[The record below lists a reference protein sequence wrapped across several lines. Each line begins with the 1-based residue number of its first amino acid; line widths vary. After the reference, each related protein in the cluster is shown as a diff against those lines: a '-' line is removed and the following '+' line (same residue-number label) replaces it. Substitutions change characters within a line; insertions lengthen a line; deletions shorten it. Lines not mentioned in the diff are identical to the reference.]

1 MVRETPLPR
10 SLSRLL
16 LGLRGVPQQEAEASA
31 GSAAISVRSLSSEEL
46 AETGEGSKLDLVA
59 KLCTRGMFGEAN
71 AGGSN
76 WVLRNFKTKYGEEAA
91 AGRQSIMLVAETSDG
106 DIVGCVGME
115 LMLLTEDGRAWW
127 ANPCAIIKKRPFVS
141 DLVVDATYRQRG
153 LGRSLLLKCHDIV
166 TSQWAEEIRA
176 MTPAER
182 LDLDVDRIF
191 LKVDAEN
198 RAAVRLYR
206 VMTCLAVSH
215 ALLAQYLACLCQ
227 MLSLPPCSTHLL
239 AQPRENAPQF
249 ARQCSDIGRGSHRF
263 HYLDASRTHRPL
275 IFLYPDTECPP
286 FLGRG
291 IQRLGYKEVATMPEE
306 LMVPK
311 SPNSVQEW
319 PVLNIY
325 MGRDLRPFNPL
336 APFKG
341 G

>member
-1 MVRETPLPR
+1 MNKQESVVRETPLPR

-16 LGLRGVPQQEAEASA
+16 LGLRGVPQQEAEVSA

-71 AGGSN
+71 AGGSS

-239 AQPRENAPQF
+239 ATTPGKR
-249 ARQCSDIGRGSHRF
+249 
-263 HYLDASRTHRPL
+263 ASVRATMFRYRAGL
-275 IFLYPDTECPP
+275 PP
-286 FLGRG
+286 VSLLGRVAHTPAADIPLPRHRMPSLSWSWDPATG
-291 IQRLGYKEVATMPEE
+291 IQ
-306 LMVPK
+306 
-311 SPNSVQEW
+311 
-319 PVLNIY
+319 
-325 MGRDLRPFNPL
+325 
-336 APFKG
+336 G
-341 G
+341 GGNHA